1 VIFRIVLVAFMMAGG
16 TVGFFL
22 WEYQVEIFKTCVTF
36 PCCCEG
42 SDYGGN
48 NHGAVPDILFD

>member
-1 VIFRIVLVAFMMAGG
+1 MMAGG

-22 WEYQVEIFKTCVTF
+22 WEYQVEIFKSCVTF